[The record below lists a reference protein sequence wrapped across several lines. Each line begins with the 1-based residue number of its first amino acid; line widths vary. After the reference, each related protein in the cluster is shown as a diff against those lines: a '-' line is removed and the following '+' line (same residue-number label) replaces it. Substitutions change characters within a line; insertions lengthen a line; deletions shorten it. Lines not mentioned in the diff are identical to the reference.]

1 MKRIFLLLLMICVAG
16 YAYSEPD
23 EQDVPY
29 RMNNG
34 DVLSISVYG
43 EPDLNKK
50 VRVSG
55 EGKIKFPLLGEV
67 EIRGLT
73 VEGVTEKL
81 EELLERDY
89 LINPEVTVF
98 IEEHAKFNILG
109 EVRNP
114 GTYELKGPFTVVDAV
129 ALAGGFTDIAHPN
142 GVRVVR
148 DEGEEKKV
156 LKVPVGSI
164 LKSGNKAKDIS
175 VKEGDTIVV
184 PESFF

>member
-1 MKRIFLLLLMICVAG
+1 MKKILLLLLVMCAAG
-16 YAYSEPD
+16 YAYSESD
-23 EQDVPY
+23 EESTPY
-29 RMNNG
+29 RINSG

-43 EPDLNKK
+43 ESDLNKK

-55 EGKIKFPLLGEV
+55 EGMIKFPLLGEV
-67 EIRGLT
+67 EISGLT
-73 VEGVTEKL
+73 VEGVTQRL

-89 LINPEVTVF
+89 FVNPEVTVF

-109 EVRNP
+109 EVKNP

-148 DEGEEKKV
+148 DEDGEKKV
-156 LKVPVGSI
+156 IKVPVGSI

-175 VKEGDTIVV
+175 IREGDTIVV